1 MSELDIC
8 GSSIRCSDLRPHS
21 SDVRPPSRKKK
32 AGVVPARRKGG
43 LTCIHIQEV
52 RSETVAR
59 SVRAPGGWG
68 AEKSGT
74 RSEPG
79 PEATVG
85 GFAGQLGACLAKIGL
100 HYETL

>member
-8 GSSIRCSDLRPHS
+8 GSSIRTSDLRPQS
-21 SDVRPPSRKKK
+21 SDVRPPTRKKK
-32 AGVVPARRKGG
+32 AGVVPARRKEGMNG
-43 LTCIHIQEV
+43 SYIEAV

-68 AEKSGT
+68 AEESGT

-85 GFAGQLGACLAKIGL
+85 GFAGQLGACLGKIGL